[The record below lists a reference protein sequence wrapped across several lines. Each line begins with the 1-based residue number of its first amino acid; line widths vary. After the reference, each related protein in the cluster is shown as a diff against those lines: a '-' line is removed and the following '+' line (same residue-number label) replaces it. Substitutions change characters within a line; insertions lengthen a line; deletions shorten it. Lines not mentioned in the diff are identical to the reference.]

1 MEDLTDQ
8 IKNIDIQLEEINKR
22 IKRLEDMKM
31 ERLAKRKELVG
42 KVVEKEAARIRET
55 FMNSIYRGF

>member
-1 MEDLTDQ
+1 
-8 IKNIDIQLEEINKR
+8 
-22 IKRLEDMKM
+22 M